1 MDTSTQ
7 APVLP
12 ARNVQPGHR
21 APTELKGGLGAG
33 RLGTTSLVFMIIAAS
48 APLTVLAGGV
58 PTNFAVSGLLG
69 VPWGYLVLGI
79 ILVFFAVGYGIMSSK
94 IQNSGAFYAYVSEGL
109 GNRQGI
115 AAAILALVSY
125 NMMQVGLYGIFGF
138 SLANLINGW
147 FGTSISWWVAALAG
161 WLLVAVMGVSNV
173 DFSAKVALPVLECVD
188 FVL

>member
-1 MDTSTQ
+1 MVAQLQPST
-7 APVLP
+7 
-12 ARNVQPGHR
+12 QPGHQ
-21 APTELKGGLGAG
+21 ASPTHQDGLGAG

-69 VPWGYLVLGI
+69 VPWSYLALGL
-79 ILVFFAVGYGIMSSK
+79 ILVFFAVGYGVMSSK

-138 SLANLINGW
+138 
-147 FGTSISWWVAALAG
+147 
-161 WLLVAVMGVSNV
+161 
-173 DFSAKVALPVLECVD
+173 
-188 FVL
+188 